1 MNINLWTNGEILA
14 TPYEGRVRRTRH
26 GLLVVTR
33 DLRTFFPWRVV
44 DEYATWRDRRRRER

>member
-14 TPYEGRVRRTRH
+14 APYEGRVRRTRH

-33 DLRTFFPWRVV
+33 EGRTFYPWHAV
-44 DEYATWRDRRRRER
+44 DGYDTWRDRRRR